1 LERHRP
7 HCRKPTVTICGTI
20 KTEKDRGTYRKA
32 KPKTD
37 ASIRTLVLPRF
48 VIDML
53 LRRRA
58 SEPENDRDAVFATRT
73 GSWHQVGNIE
83 RRWRQVRNDSGL
95 EWVTPHVFRKTVATL
110 VNNGRRQG
118 SRRPA
123 SRPRVVRDHGRVL
136 HRAGST
142 CTRCL
147 QGLGLLRARSA
158 NARAL
163 LSR

>member
-110 VNNGRRQG
+110 VNNAVDKEAAARLLGHASSAITAEFYIERDRRAPDV
-118 SRRPA
+118 SK
-123 SRPRVVRDHGRVL
+123 VL
-136 HRAGST
+136 DSFAPGQRT
-142 CTRCL
+142 
-147 QGLGLLRARSA
+147 QERS
-158 NARAL
+158 
-163 LSR
+163 